1 MSLCRILSLVS
12 GIFLKKIRFALR
24 MSLYVIH
31 MEFFLAPSKA
41 PEKITIDSL
50 ISHNSIH
57 VSWQALDA
65 AYIHGDLKGYK
76 VLYSL
81 KRIGGKAMV
90 IEKTETVD
98 VHPSLNK
105 IKLNGLQSNAQYKIQ
120 VQAFNEN
127 GEGAMSKAYFG
138 GKFVILPY

>member
-1 MSLCRILSLVS
+1 M
-12 GIFLKKIRFALR
+12 KIRFALR

-31 MEFFLAPSKA
+31 KQFFLAPSKA

-81 KRIGGKAMV
+81 NRIGGKVMV
-90 IEKTETVD
+90 LEKTETVD
-98 VHPSLNK
+98 VHPSLNEV
-105 IKLNGLQSNAQYKIQ
+105 KLSGLQANAQYKIQ
-120 VQAFNEN
+120 VQAFNEIGN
-127 GEGAMSKAYFG
+127 GAMSNAYFG
-138 GKFVILPY
+138 GKVILLPYYFSNTQSI